1 MPGNVLL
8 KNRFALHPVG
18 VNILVAPYSGAFH
31 SNRCYRKSGGG
42 VGQIISAP
50 TGCGSVPTLAT
61 DNA

>member
-8 KNRFALHPVG
+8 KYRFALHPVG
-18 VNILVAPYSGAFH
+18 VDILVDPYSGAFH
-31 SNRCYRKSGGG
+31 STGCYRKSGG
-42 VGQIISAP
+42 VGRIISAP

>member
-31 SNRCYRKSGGG
+31 STRYYRKSGGR
-42 VGQIISAP
+42 A
-50 TGCGSVPTLAT
+50 
-61 DNA
+61 DNIRPYRVRKRPHSGH

>member
-8 KNRFALHPVG
+8 RNHFALHPVG

-31 SNRCYRKSGGG
+31 ATRCYRKSGG
-42 VGQIISAP
+42 VERIISAP

>member
-31 SNRCYRKSGGG
+31 AIRCYRKSGG
-42 VGQIISAP
+42 VGRIISAP
-50 TGCGSVPTLAT
+50 TGCGSVPTLAN

>member
-18 VNILVAPYSGAFH
+18 VNILVDPYSGAFH
-31 SNRCYRKSGGG
+31 STRCYRKSGG
-42 VGQIISAP
+42 VERIISAP

>member
-18 VNILVAPYSGAFH
+18 VNILVDPYSGAFH
-31 SNRCYRKSGGG
+31 STRCYRKSGG
-42 VGQIISAP
+42 VGRIISAP
-50 TGCGSVPTLAT
+50 TGCGSVPTLAS